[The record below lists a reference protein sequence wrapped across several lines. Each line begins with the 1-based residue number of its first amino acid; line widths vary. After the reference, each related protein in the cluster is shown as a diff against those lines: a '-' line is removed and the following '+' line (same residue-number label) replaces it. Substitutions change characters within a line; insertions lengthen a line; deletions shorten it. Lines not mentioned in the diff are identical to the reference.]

1 MADSVASVE
10 QLLEELRK
18 RREESEVHAKAVH
31 DECGH
36 ANASLPAEIQLLSAE
51 RQACRDERRALSTA
65 LLQHRQEVSKHRE
78 WLFGAMESVARERE
92 ASVYSVAS
100 EGAKLDATRRAA
112 EQQQKNA
119 AYERAVVS
127 KERAALSEHQKAL
140 SEQREEVN
148 HEKAVLAS
156 TAAQLAAQREAVE
169 AVAKETDETRA
180 QLTALAHATAHEAQ
194 AVEQRQRLLH
204 EEAEKLLKPPT
215 PPPMVPTMTRGGTP
229 RQFSTIGNPYEAL
242 GRANYTATALNLF
255 TLPLVGSRN
264 AGLPEDQL
272 SHVDAATRAAM
283 ELFNIEPSGALSRL
297 AVAPPATPSAAW
309 PEVGRPPTAAPD
321 VALESVNEAVGDD

>member
-1 MADSVASVE
+1 M
-10 QLLEELRK
+10 
-18 RREESEVHAKAVH
+18 
-31 DECGH
+31 
-36 ANASLPAEIQLLSAE
+36 
-51 RQACRDERRALSTA
+51 
-65 LLQHRQEVSKHRE
+65 
-78 WLFGAMESVARERE
+78 
-92 ASVYSVAS
+92 
-100 EGAKLDATRRAA
+100 
-112 EQQQKNA
+112 
-119 AYERAVVS
+119 S

-215 PPPMVPTMTRGGTP
+215 PPPMVPTTTRVGTP

-255 TLPLVGSRN
+255 TLPLVGSRT

-283 ELFNIEPSGALSRL
+283 ELFNIEPSGQPSGPLSRL
-297 AVAPPATPSAAW
+297 AVVPPATPSAAW
-309 PEVGRPPTAAPD
+309 PEVGRPAIAAPD
-321 VALESVNEAVGDD
+321 VALESVTEAVGDD

>member
-1 MADSVASVE
+1 V
-10 QLLEELRK
+10 
-18 RREESEVHAKAVH
+18 
-31 DECGH
+31 
-36 ANASLPAEIQLLSAE
+36 P
-51 RQACRDERRALSTA
+51 RRAARPLDGTASA

-92 ASVYSVAS
+92 ANVYSVAF
-100 EGAKLDATRRAA
+100 EGDKLDAPRRAA
-112 EQQQKNA
+112 EQLQKNA

-148 HEKAVLAS
+148 HEKPVLAS

-169 AVAKETDETRA
+169 AVAKETVETRA

-215 PPPMVPTMTRGGTP
+215 PPPMVPTTTRGGTP

-242 GRANYTATALNLF
+242 GRANYTTTALSWARAPQAYLKINCP
-255 TLPLVGSRN
+255 TWMQRRARPWSCSTSNRRVRSRVS
-264 AGLPEDQL
+264 PWR
-272 SHVDAATRAAM
+272 H
-283 ELFNIEPSGALSRL
+283 
-297 AVAPPATPSAAW
+297 PPR
-309 PEVGRPPTAAPD
+309 RPPRGLQWAVRMWHLSLSLRPWVMTVLTSPARRPTIPNNPHTSTLETCRRGLIKALTASSTRVFNAWKCCPM
-321 VALESVNEAVGDD
+321 ACSCLLLWT